1 MILFFYNS
9 DCLRDCLLLIGFIK
23 NSELKNCELLTER
36 IVFEINL
43 SIYYIT
49 WISLYFKGKAMLLKA
64 LSTDACHLPA
74 VYLYVE
80 LLIRDEEYKEAVEK
94 WVWRFE
100 ITFEN
105 WASECLVVLQ
115 NISEAS
121 SCLQRNVSGAEE
133 KLEKKRWKKKKKS
146 VFEG

>member
-1 MILFFYNS
+1 M
-9 DCLRDCLLLIGFIK
+9 
-23 NSELKNCELLTER
+23 
-36 IVFEINL
+36 
-43 SIYYIT
+43 

-146 VFEG
+146 DFEG